1 MILWFIIS
9 VVLLVFYCL
18 LILFYWYG
26 YNRIPYSK
34 ELSQPAYKFSIL
46 IAARNEALN
55 ISKCLDAILQQNY
68 PVNFYE
74 VIVINDQSDDNTRA
88 IVEDYM
94 LKHNNVRLL
103 NTASEQAEGKKMA
116 VTMGFKYANHDYC
129 ILTDADCRV
138 PNTWL
143 MAFNSFLVNNQAQF
157 IYAPVTFTGKSLF
170 EKIQS
175 LEFAGLVGIGA
186 AAIQLK
192 NPNMCSAA
200 NMLVK
205 KSAFNAVN
213 GYQGNLDI
221 GSGDDEYLL
230 HKIFKKYPNQVFFL
244 KSYQAIVETGANATL
259 KQLTDQRR
267 RWVSKST
274 KYENR
279 YITAVLVGAYLFNFS
294 IAFNLIY
301 GIFSHWFLWLGLI
314 QLVIKALTEGA
325 FLFFV
330 TKLFNKQKLL
340 WLLPLAE
347 PLHIIYVLVIGIW
360 ANVKMYNWKGRDLK

>member
-1 MILWFIIS
+1 MMLWFIIS
-9 VVLLVFYCL
+9 VILLAAYCL

-34 ELSQPAYKFSIL
+34 ELSPPGHTFSIL
-46 IAARNEALN
+46 IAARNEAAN
-55 ISKCLDAILQQNY
+55 IGKCLDTILQQNY
-68 PVNFYE
+68 PKNYYE
-74 VIVINDQSDDNTRA
+74 IIVINDKSEDNTA
-88 IVEDYM
+88 EIVTNYM
-94 LKHNNVRLL
+94 HKHSNIRLL
-103 NTASEQAEGKKMA
+103 HTANEQIAGKKMA
-116 VTMGFKYANHDYC
+116 VTLGFKSATNDYC
-129 ILTDADCRV
+129 ILTDADCSV

-143 MAFNSFLVNNQAQF
+143 TAFNGFLVQNQTQF

-205 KSAFNAVN
+205 KSAFSAVN
-213 GYQGNLDI
+213 GYEGNLEI

-230 HKIFKKYPNQVFFL
+230 HKIFKKFPHQVYFL
-244 KSYQAIVETGANATL
+244 KSYQAIVQTGANATL

-294 IAFNLIY
+294 IALNLTY
-301 GIFSHWFLWLGLI
+301 GIYNHWFLWLGVT
-314 QLVIKALTEGA
+314 QLVLKALTEGA

-347 PLHIIYVLVIGIW
+347 PLHIVYVLVIGIW
-360 ANVKMYNWKGRDLK
+360 ANINTYNWKGRDLN

>member
-1 MILWFIIS
+1 MIGWFIICA
-9 VVLLVFYCL
+9 VLLLLYCL

-34 ELSQPAYKFSIL
+34 DWFEPKHSFSIL
-46 IAARNEALN
+46 VSARNEAEN
-55 ISKCLDAILQQNY
+55 IAKCLDSILTQNY
-68 PVNFYE
+68 PTSLYE
-74 VIVINDQSDDNTRA
+74 VIVINDRSEDETAA
-88 IVEDYM
+88 IVNAYVQ
-94 LKHNNVRLL
+94 KYSHVKLL
-103 NTASEQAEGKKMA
+103 HTTDKTYEGKKMA
-116 VTMGFKYANHDYC
+116 ITYGFEQALYDYC
-129 ILTDADCRV
+129 ILTDADCIV

-143 MAFNSFLVNNQAQF
+143 IEYNSFLVTNPAQF
-157 IYAPVTFTGKSLF
+157 IYAPVTFTGKTIF
-170 EKIQS
+170 EKVQS

-186 AAIQLK
+186 SAIQLK

-205 KSAFNAVN
+205 KSAFDAVN
-213 GYQGNLDI
+213 GYQDNLDVS
-221 GSGDDEYLL
+221 SGDDEFLL
-230 HKIFKKYPNQVFFL
+230 HKIFKKYPHQVYFL
-244 KSYQAIVETGANATL
+244 KSYKAIVKTGANVTL

-294 IAFNLIY
+294 IAFNLVY
-301 GIFSHWFLWLGLI
+301 GIFNHWFLWMGLV
-314 QLVIKALTEGA
+314 QLALKTLTEGA

-340 WLLPLAE
+340 WLLPIAE
-347 PLHIIYVLVIGIW
+347 PLHILYVLVIGIW
-360 ANVKMYNWKGRDLK
+360 ANSNTYNWKGRNLK